1 MFPEPRPTVMLMLGW
16 WATHSLPSRQGHV
29 AALPREP
36 WAWVLTASLKKL
48 RAGVF
53 SSYHCSTCEGYQDGH
68 TSTYWSLIKR
78 KLKAT
83 DHHFEDNCPPHKSSV
98 PLSTQIQHRLIC
110 LSWRFKHCFRQ
121 KPEPAFWLSHCNGV
135 WGGEQELHEKERCG
149 WKTLYREKQPQSQ
162 GWLQGA
168 HTEGLKKLRGIY
180 T

>member
-16 WATHSLPSRQGHV
+16 WATHFLPSRQGHV

-53 SSYHCSTCEGYQDGH
+53 SSYHCSTCEGCQDGH

-110 LSWRFKHCFRQ
+110 LSEDSNIASDRSRSQHSDLVTAMECGVGNKNCMRRRDVDGRHFTEKNNRRVKDDFKVHTLKAWR
-121 KPEPAFWLSHCNGV
+121 N
-135 WGGEQELHEKERCG
+135 
-149 WKTLYREKQPQSQ
+149 
-162 GWLQGA
+162 
-168 HTEGLKKLRGIY
+168 
-180 T
+180 